1 MATTIFNYSKSG
13 IGGMGF
19 PSSSTGVP
27 GGITGYRLE
36 SSEGIS
42 SALLPLPPLPLPPLL
57 WSPLPLLPLPM
68 LPLLLLLL
76 PLLPLLLLPLLLL
89 SLPLL
94 PLHRAIKK

>member
-1 MATTIFNYSKSG
+1 MDVATTIFNYSKSG

-42 SALLPLPPLPLPPLL
+42 SALLPLPPLPLP
-57 WSPLPLLPLPM
+57 LLPLPM

-76 PLLPLLLLPLLLL
+76 PLLPLLLLLLMLL